1 MSMRR
6 FLAEVVAAIAF
17 GVLLYSYGHY
27 VGHADALDGLKKAD
41 DARARVAFEQGRA
54 LGTVKE
60 TVVTEYVDRIVTV
73 YKTGA
78 TITKEVPIYVSKA
91 ADASCVVP
99 NGFVRVHDASAANV
113 PISGGARVTDDGPSG
128 IALST
133 VAETVADNYTDCR
146 ANAEQLSRLQ
156 KWARDSHGVTSGGLA
171 NGSQN
176 VPGK

>member
-1 MSMRR
+1 MSSRR
-6 FLAEVVAAIAF
+6 VLFEIIAAIAF

-27 VGHADALDGLKKAD
+27 VGLSDGRAENTAADNVRL
-41 DARARVAFEQGRA
+41 RAAFEQGQA

-99 NGFVRVHDASAANV
+99 NGFVRLHDAGAANV
-113 PISGGARVTDDGPSG
+113 PVSGGPRVTDDDPSG
-128 IALST
+128 VALST
-133 VAETVADNYTDCR
+133 VAETVTDNYTDCR
-146 ANAEQLSRLQ
+146 ANAEQLSKLQ